1 MTDIAMEKHLF
12 EKICM
17 EILSVC
23 LKTTKSTLLELYNV
37 YLLTTSTQFNSFYPS
52 PIKPGLSS
60 LIVSNLNGH
69 SQMWD
74 PLQPPDSCGDEILNW
89 IFDNNQYILNDS
101 SATQTSQITGN
112 NSTPNISLWVGAI
125 DQQKHPAN

>member
-1 MTDIAMEKHLF
+1 MYIYWLPLPNL
-12 EKICM
+12 IPS
-17 EILSVC
+17 IL
-23 LKTTKSTLLELYNV
+23 
-37 YLLTTSTQFNSFYPS
+37 P
-52 PIKPGLSS
+52 PIKLGLSS

-89 IFDNNQYILNDS
+89 IFDNNQYILYDS
-101 SATQTSQITGN
+101 SATQTSQITHN
-112 NSTPNISLWVGAI
+112 NSTPNISIWVGVI